1 MKRLTVNTSK
11 VAKAVSA
18 LAQLACE
25 QTKGL
30 KVSFINKLLTNRLS
44 QAN

>member
-25 QTKGL
+25 QTDGL
-30 KVSFINKLLTNRLS
+30 SDSNAYKLIVTS
-44 QAN
+44 